1 MPNPVTNQAIIEAML
16 RNVRGGGLRGTQ
28 AEANAQAQ
36 PAPSPKPAPC
46 SGFTIND
53 FTVAYIN
60 RELIANV
67 EVSSAPAGTTVVG
80 ATIVASAPSGST
92 YCMGV
97 AAQNSGLPL
106 PVSELAASSAP
117 VFTARTTVIG
127 SVILAYMSGGVL
139 QQCVIT
145 QQFTVGG

>member
-1 MPNPVTNQAIIEAML
+1 MPNTVTNQAIIDSML
-16 RNVRGGGLRGTQ
+16 RSARRDGSQGLQ
-28 AEANAQAQ
+28 ARAAAPQ
-36 PAPSPKPAPC
+36 PTPTPC
-46 SGFTIND
+46 SGFTLDN
-53 FTVAYIN
+53 FTVAWIN

-67 EVSSAPAGTTVVG
+67 AISSAPAGTTVVG
-80 ATIVASAPSGST
+80 VTIVVSAPSGST

-117 VFTARTTVIG
+117 VFSAKTTVTG
-127 SVILAYMSGGVL
+127 SVVIAYMTDDVL
-139 QQCVIT
+139 EQCVTT